1 MKYSYA
7 FFAMILLVLMAGC
20 QQDET
25 MVLLDEKIEKVE
37 VSESIGAGD
46 VNDDI
51 LMTFTDRS
59 SIRTFERA
67 ITSAVKQ
74 DVGVGESIPDF
85 DILIGYEK
93 GLPTHAI
100 HIWLEDEN
108 EKSILMYMVGAGQT
122 YVTSGKMTNELRKL
136 LLSDE

>member
-1 MKYSYA
+1 MS
-7 FFAMILLVLMAGC
+7 GC
-20 QQDET
+20 QLDET

-51 LMTFTDRS
+51 LMTFSDKK

-74 DVGVGESIPDF
+74 DVGVGESVPDF
-85 DILIGYEK
+85 DILVGYEK

-100 HIWLEDEN
+100 HIWLGEEN
-108 EKSILMYMVGAGQT
+108 KKSILMYMVGEGQT
-122 YVTSGKMTNELRKL
+122 YVASEKMTNELRKL
-136 LLSDE
+136 LHSTEK